1 MTPSAIRE
9 TAKIYAFPAGG
20 RLGLDRREAGRAVT
34 DAKATLAGPALP
46 ALCGYH
52 EAALVDAD
60 RSRKS

>member
-1 MTPSAIRE
+1 MTPSATRE

-20 RLGLDRREAGRAVT
+20 RLGLDRREAGRPVV
-34 DAKATLAGPALP
+34 DAKATPAGPAVP

-52 EAALVDAD
+52 ETALVDAD